1 MHLFP
6 ASRHAVLA
14 ALLLAAGCASDPR
27 PLAGEAARER
37 VPELGSEAAE
47 PVPDY
52 ATAWTRD
59 FGDPRLAALID
70 RTLAENPD
78 VAAAT
83 ARMRAASAVAV
94 IAGAD
99 RLPQVSA
106 DFGGNRGRTVTQID
120 FPGVGDTIQADTRS
134 RFELGLNLSW
144 EIDLWGR
151 IADARQAALFDEEA
165 TAARVAGTRLAL
177 SAAVSRAWFRATAL
191 TLQESIA
198 KRQLEVAEKSLRATE
213 DRVNRGLLG
222 SLELSLARSQ
232 VEGTRSVLQT
242 RTRDKRDAFRLV
254 QSLSGAYPDGEFAP
268 SPELPD
274 LDTAPPPALPSTVLA
289 RRPDLLAASA
299 EISAADSRVGSAEK
313 SLIPALS
320 LSGGYGTASDDL
332 TDLLDSDFTVWN
344 LAGNL
349 LQPIFQGGRLRA
361 RVEQEEAL
369 LAAAI
374 ADFESALLTALREVE
389 DALDG
394 DAYLREAASR
404 SQRAAE
410 LATEAAKV
418 GFDRYERGLID
429 LLDVL
434 ELQDRAFEAYT
445 RAIDLRLAA
454 LLNRIDLYAAIGGGF
469 TGTPAPL
476 PSETVSQR

>member
-1 MHLFP
+1 MHLSP

-14 ALLLAAGCASDPR
+14 MLLLAAGCASDPR
-27 PLAGEAARER
+27 PLAEEAARER
-37 VPELGSEAAE
+37 VPELGSEADE

-59 FGDPRLAALID
+59 FGDPRLAALIE

-78 VAAAT
+78 TAAAA
-83 ARMRAASAVAV
+83 ARMRAAAAAAV

-99 RLPQVSA
+99 RLPQASA
-106 DFGGNRGRTVTQID
+106 DFGASRGRTVTQID
-120 FPGVGDTIQADTRS
+120 FPGVGETIQADTRS
-134 RFELGLNLSW
+134 RFELGLSLSW

-151 IADARQAALFDEEA
+151 LADARRAALFDGEA
-165 TAARVAGTRLAL
+165 TAAQAAGTRLAL

-198 KRQLEVAEKSLRATE
+198 KRRLEVAGKSLRATE

-232 VEGTRSVLQT
+232 VEGARSTLQT
-242 RTRDKRDAFRLV
+242 RTRDKRDAYRLV
-254 QSLSGAYPDGEFAP
+254 QAISGAFPDGGFTP
-268 SPELPD
+268 PPELPD

-289 RRPDLLAASA
+289 RRPDLLAAAA
-299 EISAADSRVGSAEK
+299 EISAADSRARSAEK

-404 SQRAAE
+404 ARRAAE
-410 LATEAAKV
+410 LAGEAAEV
-418 GFDRYERGLID
+418 GFARYERGLID

-469 TGTPAPL
+469 TVPDPPPDPTL
-476 PSETVSQR
+476 SQR